1 MIGFALAGPEKM
13 AIVGDDKWQ
22 DDAFA
27 FTAKGFRATAIEFF
41 TPSRLNEATHVAEF
55 LDDIG
60 PKSNTKASRFSLV
73 SNRVN

>member
-13 AIVGDDKWQ
+13 AIAGDDKWQ
-22 DDAFA
+22 DEAFA

-55 LDDIG
+55 LDHWTKVQYQSLAFFTSF
-60 PKSNTKASRFSLV
+60 KSS
-73 SNRVN
+73 